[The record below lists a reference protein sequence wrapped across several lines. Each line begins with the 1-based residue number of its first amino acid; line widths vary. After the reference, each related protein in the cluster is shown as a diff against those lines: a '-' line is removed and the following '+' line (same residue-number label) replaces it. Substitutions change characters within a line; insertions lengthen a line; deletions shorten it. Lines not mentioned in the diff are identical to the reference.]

1 MSDFTSARPPNSGEN
16 SGGGRSRRVVTTWW
30 WWTVAEERNSFRA
43 CPTVGGRAN
52 QRASTAAGVLGT
64 ADQLPPDRLR
74 TLPNSELIVPWIA
87 WVFRLKAGPRR
98 SAVE

>member
-1 MSDFTSARPPNSGEN
+1 MTRD
-16 SGGGRSRRVVTTWW
+16 
-30 WWTVAEERNSFRA
+30 RN
-43 CPTVGGRAN
+43 
-52 QRASTAAGVLGT
+52 
-64 ADQLPPDRLR
+64 ADQLPPDGLR